1 MDTPLFDGKLV
12 HSQRI
17 IYTPSPFARA
27 SLVHLQEVGTLQA
40 RSPHASTRQG
50 LASYLFFMVESGS
63 GTLEYEGQT
72 RALRAGDCAFLDC
85 RRPYRH
91 YTGDDLWTLRWV
103 RFYGPNMG
111 AIYKKYQ
118 ERGGQPSF
126 HAEDAAAYTTSLE
139 TLYTLAGSDNYVRD
153 MQICEKLMALLT
165 LLMQESWHPDTART
179 TAGKRQNL
187 QEIKDYLDTHFAE
200 KITLDALAER
210 FYINKFYLT
219 RVFKEQFGQTVT
231 NYLVQLRI
239 TQAKRLLRF
248 SDKNVEAIAQECGLN
263 DANYFSRLF
272 KKVEGTTPGEY
283 RRQW

>member
-1 MDTPLFDGKLV
+1 MDTPLFDGELV
-12 HSQRI
+12 HARRM
-17 IYTPSPFARA
+17 IYTPSAFAK
-27 SLVHLQEVGTLQA
+27 SNLVHLQEVGQLQA

-50 LASYLFFMVESGS
+50 LASYLFFVVESGS
-63 GTLEYEGQT
+63 GTLEYEGET
-72 RALRAGDCAFLDC
+72 RVLSAGDCVFLDC

-91 YTGDDLWTLRWV
+91 YTGDDLWQLRWAH
-103 RFYGPNMG
+103 FYGPNMA
-111 AIYKKYQ
+111 AIYKKYR

-126 HAEDAAAYTTSLE
+126 HPENTVPYTRRLE
-139 TLYTLAGSDNYVRD
+139 ALYTLAASDNYVRD
-153 MQICEKLMALLT
+153 MQICEVLFALLT
-165 LLMQESWHPDTART
+165 LLMQE
-179 TAGKRQNL
+179 
-187 QEIKDYLDTHFAE
+187 LDLHFAE

-219 RVFKEQFGQTVT
+219 RVFKEQFGLSVT
-231 NYLVQLRI
+231 SYLTHLRI

-248 SDKNVEAIAQECGLN
+248 TDKSVENVAQECGLN